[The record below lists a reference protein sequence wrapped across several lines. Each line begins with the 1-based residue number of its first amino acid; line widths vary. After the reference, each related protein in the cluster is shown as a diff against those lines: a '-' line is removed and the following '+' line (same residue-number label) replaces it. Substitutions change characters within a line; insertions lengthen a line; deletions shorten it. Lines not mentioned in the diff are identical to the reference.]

1 MRICGASEVHLTEL
15 VKMGL
20 IFQFESG
27 VVVICHWLLH
37 NSIARERRHKSENIA
52 ERAYI
57 AIDESTKVYVLVSGT
72 DFPDAE
78 GLLSLDDFSSTRDGV
93 KRSAY
98 GHFDNVLLSDK
109 EHSKLQTEFPDDYDA
124 RIDRLSTYIES
135 SGKQYRNHYAAI
147 RSWAK
152 NDQKKSASSNNP
164 FLELAGGSY
173 D

>member
-1 MRICGASEVHLTEL
+1 MGFTVIAVVQRSPDAL
-15 VKMGL
+15 VQYETPTSKGL
-20 IFQFESG
+20 QTISNTVKLQPGSTVTVNAING
-27 VVVICHWLLH
+27 YAKI
-37 NSIARERRHKSENIA
+37 
-52 ERAYI
+52 AYI